1 MIMWFHLVLFVTSVI
16 IHGASC
22 EEEATDGE
30 FAMVRL
36 EGLYKHNAKT
46 LLNPTE
52 ANFTDW
58 CLALFHENPSDV
70 FLRHEVMPKT
80 THYKKKSS
88 IIVIP
93 PFFSYQPVF

>member
-22 EEEATDGE
+22 EEESTDGE

-36 EGLYKHNAKT
+36 EGLHKHNAKT

-52 ANFTDW
+52 ANFT
-58 CLALFHENPSDV
+58 
-70 FLRHEVMPKT
+70 
-80 THYKKKSS
+80 
-88 IIVIP
+88 
-93 PFFSYQPVF
+93 

>member
-22 EEEATDGE
+22 EEESTDGE

-36 EGLYKHNAKT
+36 EWLHKHNAKT

-52 ANFTDW
+52 ANFYPI
-58 CLALFHENPSDV
+58 CALHCFMKIQ
-70 FLRHEVMPKT
+70 VM
-80 THYKKKSS
+80 YS
-88 IIVIP
+88 
-93 PFFSYQPVF
+93 